1 MVLCNTSL
9 RKTPQ
14 RHRKSRMRI
23 SEMRTTP
30 TNKNKKLKKVVDKP
44 KTLWYDIRVAPVER
58 QQRNNL
64 RTLITEQ

>member
-14 RHRKSRMRI
+14 RHKKTGCEAQKREPHREIKI
-23 SEMRTTP
+23 
-30 TNKNKKLKKVVDKP
+30 KKLKKVVDKP
-44 KTLWYDIRVAPVER
+44 KTLLYDIRVAPVER